1 MSKNETTLSIV
12 TKVQLLDVMLG
23 SVKGRDGE
31 WSVLYLDSFTTQIM
45 SNICGISD
53 LLDYGI
59 SLVDNIS
66 NMSRQNAGQH
76 AAICFIT
83 PTDENVNTLVSSF
96 STKLL
101 GKKNSGNMAVHIFF
115 SSTPLPHHIEEI
127 KRCSGLINKLQT
139 LKEANVEYVLFPDSR
154 GFTTGPDNAL
164 QRFFSHGAELCGSYE
179 DNVMILCQRLASL
192 FVTMKEMPS
201 IRYRAGLL
209 PGDEYPSGLDAR
221 LLLPQRLAVELHQQ
235 LENYQDLNQIPEG
248 ETCELIIID
257 RGFDAVAPIIHEWTY
272 ESMIHDILD
281 RPESL
286 SGRVYTCTTS
296 SESGL
301 KEHVL
306 DEKDAIF
313 TSLRHKH
320 FAEAT
325 KEITGYM
332 DGLMSTSRLHRSK
345 NKSVRDMDLKSMA
358 KLVQS
363 LPKYQDD
370 LRTLNVHV
378 DIASE
383 LNKHIDASRLTD
395 FGALEQDIVC
405 GDATSKEL
413 ITFLSSNQLMDSLD
427 KLRLLLCYSS
437 THLEKLDEVRES
449 QWQKLARLD
458 RNDMRCLKN
467 LEYLGIPVCKRSR
480 GSLSGISFGRKKK
493 NAIRRDKNIL
503 GVNNQEYT
511 LSRFVPLLAEKMEEL
526 ISGKISED
534 EYPYVRPPRSPTV
547 SSSYSESSLSY
558 DGSQPK
564 ELQSKGGIVS
574 FRTLRPGGT
583 WTGKGNSASE
593 HSDSKKKGRVAAPL
607 QGRIFIYVI
616 GGFTYSE
623 LRVVHHLSSKLN
635 KDVFIGGTSL
645 IKPKNFIEDLR
656 LLDVCLK

>member
-1 MSKNETTLSIV
+1 MSKKETTLSII

-59 SLVDNIS
+59 SLVDKVGNIS
-66 NMSRQNAGQH
+66 QQSAGQH
-76 AAICFIT
+76 AAVCFIT
-83 PTDENVNTLVSSF
+83 PTDENVKALVASF
-96 STKLL
+96 SSRLL
-101 GKKNSGNMAVHIFF
+101 TKKNNGKMLVHIFF
-115 SSTPLPHHIEEI
+115 SSTPLPHHIEDI
-127 KRCSGLINKLQT
+127 KRCSGLVNQLRT
-139 LKEANVEYVLFPDSR
+139 LKEVNVEYVLFPDSR

-164 QRFFSHGAELCGSYE
+164 QTFYGHGAELCGTYDE
-179 DNVMILCQRLASL
+179 HMMILCQRLASL

-201 IRYRAGLL
+201 IRYRAVAP
-209 PGDEYPSGLDAR
+209 PGDEYPSGLDSR

-235 LENYQDLNQIPEG
+235 LEHYQDLNQIPEG
-248 ETCELIIID
+248 ETCELVIID
-257 RGFDAVAPIIHEWTY
+257 RGFDAVAPMIHEWTY

-281 RPESL
+281 SQESL
-286 SGRVYTCTTS
+286 RGRVYTIG
-296 SESGL
+296 SENGL
-301 KEHVL
+301 KDHVL
-306 DEKDAIF
+306 DENDALF
-313 TSLRHKH
+313 TTLRHSH

-332 DGLMSTSRLHRSK
+332 DGLMSSSQLHRSK
-345 NKSVRDMDLKSMA
+345 GKSVKEMDLKSMA

-378 DIASE
+378 EIASE

-395 FGALEQDIVC
+395 FGTLEQDIVC

-413 ITFLSSNQLMDSLD
+413 VSFLSCNQLMDSVD
-427 KLRLLLCYSS
+427 KLRLLLCYSA

-493 NAIRRDKNIL
+493 NAIRRDRNIL
-503 GVNNQEYT
+503 GVNNQDYT
-511 LSRFVPLLAEKMEEL
+511 LSRFIPLLAERMEEL
-526 ISGKISED
+526 LSGKISED
-534 EYPYVRPPRSPTV
+534 DYPYVRPPRSPTM
-547 SSSYSESSLSY
+547 SSSYSDTSHSY
-558 DGSQPK
+558 DGNQPK
-564 ELQSKGGIVS
+564 ELPSRGGVAS
-574 FRTLRPGGT
+574 FRTFRSGKT
-583 WTGKGNSASE
+583 WTGKGSTT
-593 HSDSKKKGRVAAPL
+593 SDQSDGKQRGKVAVPL
-607 QGRIFIYVI
+607 QGRIFIFVI

-635 KDVFIGGTSL
+635 KDIFIGGTSL
-645 IKPKNFIEDLR
+645 IKPKGFIEDLR
-656 LLDVCLK
+656 SLDATPRR

>member
-1 MSKNETTLSIV
+1 MSKKETTLSIV

-59 SLVDNIS
+59 SLVDNIG

-76 AAICFIT
+76 AAVCFIT
-83 PTDENVNTLVSSF
+83 PTDENVQALVNTFSS
-96 STKLL
+96 KLL
-101 GKKNSGNMAVHIFF
+101 GKKHAASMIIHIFF

-127 KRCSGLINKLQT
+127 KRCSGLVNKLRT
-139 LKEANVEYVLFPDSR
+139 LKEANVEYMLFPDSR
-154 GFTTGPDNAL
+154 GFVTGPDNAL
-164 QRFFSHGAELCGSYE
+164 QSFFSHGAELRGSYE
-179 DNVMILCQRLASL
+179 EDLMILCQRLASL

-201 IRYRAGLL
+201 IRYRAASP
-209 PGDEYPSGLDAR
+209 PGDEYPSGLDSR
-221 LLLPQRLAVELHQQ
+221 LLLPQRLAMELHQQ

-257 RGFDAVAPIIHEWTY
+257 RGFDAVAPVIHEWTY

-281 RPESL
+281 KPESL

-296 SESGL
+296 SDNGL

-306 DEKDAIF
+306 DENDALF
-313 TSLRHKH
+313 TSLRHRH

-332 DGLMSTSRLHRSK
+332 DGLMSTSQLHRSK
-345 NKSVRDMDLKSMA
+345 TKSVRDMDLKSMA

-383 LNKHIDASRLTD
+383 LNRYIDINRLTD
-395 FGALEQDIVC
+395 FGTLEQDIVC

-413 ITFLSSNQLMDSLD
+413 ISFLSSNQLMDSLN

-458 RNDMRCLKN
+458 RNDMRCIKN

-493 NAIRRDKNIL
+493 NAIRRDRNIL

-511 LSRFVPLLAEKMEEL
+511 LSRFIPLLAEKLEEL
-526 ISGKISED
+526 MSGKIPED

-558 DGSQPK
+558 DGSQQK
-564 ELQSKGGIVS
+564 EMSSRGGIAS
-574 FRTLRPGGT
+574 FRTLRPGST
-583 WTGKGNSASE
+583 WKGNSTSD
-593 HSDSKKKGRVAAPL
+593 HSDGKKRGKVAVPL
-607 QGRIFIYVI
+607 QGRIFVFVI

-623 LRVVHHLSSKLN
+623 LRIVHHLSSKLN
-635 KDVFIGGTSL
+635 KDVFIGGTCL
-645 IKPKNFIEDLR
+645 IKPKKFIEDLR
-656 LLDVCLK
+656 YLDVSPR